1 VTILENLFVLCIALP
16 SSYTNMI
23 KIDLPEIYTIIKN
36 EEELQTVQNT
46 VCNVTLLDQCH
57 SEWLC
62 VKPYESKL
70 AITKPGVQYFIAN
83 TQIGTMAYTV
93 KR

>member
-1 VTILENLFVLCIALP
+1 
-16 SSYTNMI
+16 M
-23 KIDLPEIYTIIKN
+23 
-36 EEELQTVQNT
+36 QNT

-70 AITKPGVQYFIAN
+70 AITKPDVQYFIAN
-83 TQIGTMAYTV
+83 TQTGTMAYTV